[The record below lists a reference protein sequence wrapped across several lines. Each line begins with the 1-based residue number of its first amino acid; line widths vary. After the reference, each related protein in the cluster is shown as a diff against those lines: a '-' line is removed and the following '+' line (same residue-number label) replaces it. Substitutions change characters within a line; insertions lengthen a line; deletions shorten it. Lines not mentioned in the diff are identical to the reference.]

1 MVTLCELLDVRH
13 RVPPAFCCCA
23 CQQHHMQ
30 MKHIPSANGPT
41 QTVCTQHGRPCG
53 HELRGRSWRL
63 CRTSG
68 GSAFGECAARGD
80 SSVLGNWC
88 ALARVRAS
96 EGQQTA
102 DSRRAQP
109 ASHGAHET
117 EGLRLRPPRKLLRLK
132 LSLRRHSRNHLG
144 MEETCCLRPA
154 SSSATGSSGSS
165 PSLPPASCTFPTAR
179 PLLLRLVL
187 YTLELIMSLETRLNT
202 SLPHPSH
209 PTSSTSSSRAV
220 GDEGWASRASSA
232 LTLASRSEGSRICA
246 HVSCANAP

>member
-96 EGQQTA
+96 EGQQTRSTSLTWGA
-102 DSRRAQP
+102 RDRRPSPPP
-109 ASHGAHET
+109 APKAAAPESSWDGGDLLFETGQLQRHGI
-117 EGLRLRPPRKLLRLK
+117 
-132 LSLRRHSRNHLG
+132 LG
-144 MEETCCLRPA
+144 VFAVA
-154 SSSATGSSGSS
+154 SS
-165 PSLPPASCTFPTAR
+165 C
-179 PLLLRLVL
+179 LLH
-187 YTLELIMSLETRLNT
+187 I
-202 SLPHPSH
+202 PH
-209 PTSSTSSSRAV
+209 RAP
-220 GDEGWASRASSA
+220 A
-232 LTLASRSEGSRICA
+232 LT
-246 HVSCANAP
+246 

>member
-1 MVTLCELLDVRH
+1 MCTRA
-13 RVPPAFCCCA
+13 R
-23 CQQHHMQ
+23 QG
-30 MKHIPSANGPT
+30 IRGP
-41 QTVCTQHGRPCG
+41 
-53 HELRGRSWRL
+53 
-63 CRTSG
+63 
-68 GSAFGECAARGD
+68 
-80 SSVLGNWC
+80 
-88 ALARVRAS
+88 
-96 EGQQTA
+96 A

-202 SLPHPSH
+202 SLPHLTSHLVNLLLEGGGRRGLGLAGLQRFDFGFSERGVQDLCARVMRKRALVSIHVARHPRPASSH
-209 PTSSTSSSRAV
+209 PSLHPCLYACSLCTRMQSVYTTAP
-220 GDEGWASRASSA
+220 G
-232 LTLASRSEGSRICA
+232 LTHAQTRSPARTPSQRNPAHTNMCVHPLAQQ
-246 HVSCANAP
+246 HVIS